1 MFPDTRR
8 DDGTPRTEAQPERVR
23 AVDDGDDEILR
34 KGWGDVKCL
43 ADELRA

>member
-1 MFPDTRR
+1 MDRYQF
-8 DDGTPRTEAQPERVR
+8 VV
-23 AVDDGDDEILR
+23 VDDGDDEILR